1 MFYSRIFKY
10 LLVALLLRT
19 LVSTAQ
25 VPFISEK
32 SLEVN
37 TNYVVETFNSEN
49 GLPQNT
55 ILKIFQTK
63 AGFLWI
69 ATFNGLLRYD
79 GIILKLFNTLNT
91 TGLPN
96 NSIKNFVEDRNGV
109 LWMATLNGKLLK
121 YHKGTFQT
129 ITINGDEN
137 TTVKDMCEN
146 ENGDLVVGT
155 ENNKIFK
162 LIDGDFS
169 PLLKLPIDSIKL
181 TKIQYNLS
189 DSSLHIGTTSGLY
202 RYKNKQLILIPQIK
216 EKVFFIKKSPGNK
229 LWVSTN
235 SGLFRL
241 IDGIYSEYQLPE
253 KLKEQGSLTDF
264 LVDNDEN
271 IWVATKSG
279 LTHLVNGNVSF
290 YNSSSGLSS
299 NNLSIV
305 YEDKEQNLWVG
316 TSDAGVNKMKLKTFT
331 SYSAK
336 DGLLSD
342 AVGAIIK
349 TKDNSILIANFCQ
362 GITQYKDV
370 TYSRFN
376 KPEIGCVWSLME
388 DNENNYWI
396 GTYGNWLYR
405 YKNGN
410 YEHFP
415 LNANQSNNI
424 VLSLFQ
430 DNQGVIW
437 VGTDAGI
444 YTFKNGKFNSFGD
457 NKLIGTVKHI
467 TQDRRGR
474 IWFCSKNGLGFIENG
489 KVDMYTTKNGLSH
502 NDIRYAYED
511 KEGSIWI
518 ATYGGGINR
527 FKDDKFSVFNQS
539 KNFMDDFTSCIL
551 EDDDDNFWISTDHG
565 IYSIKRNDLNKY
577 ADGESQFLN
586 TIHYGREDGLKNSEC
601 TGGFQPAGLKDTDG
615 HIWFPTLAGVAIV
628 DTKKTGKVNYNP
640 ELTIEKILV
649 DENKLIFTDSLFEI
663 SRNIKKIEFQYTA
676 PIFTKSKNIL
686 FQYKLDGKDQEWGN
700 PTKARFASYL
710 GLSPGKYVFRVRIY
724 GSVNT
729 AINKEQSIAFN
740 IPFPFWK
747 TLPFYI
753 IVSVL
758 LVVAFLTL
766 IYFRIENIRKKE
778 ESKTKIN
785 KNYATLEL
793 KALQGQM
800 NPHFIFNCLNSIK
813 LFIATDD
820 KIAANKYLGKFSKL
834 IRLSLEHSSSAYM
847 QLTEAINLIS
857 LYVELE
863 QLRVDH
869 NFVFNLNIDP
879 SLDIENIEIPT
890 MLLQPYVENAIHH
903 GLWPKGKDGILNLTF
918 VPNGKNLIIEIEDN
932 GIGRTRS
939 FEMKNNLSEK
949 RKSIGM
955 SNTEERMK
963 IINYIKNTNI
973 TVKYIDKTNES
984 NEPEGTLVYISIP
997 LT

>member
-1 MFYSRIFKY
+1 M
-10 LLVALLLRT
+10 
-19 LVSTAQ
+19 TAQ
-25 VPFISEK
+25 APFISEK

-55 ILKIFQTK
+55 IMKIFQTQDD
-63 AGFLWI
+63 FLWI

-79 GIILKLFNTLNT
+79 GIVLRLFNTLNT

-109 LWMATLNGKLLK
+109 LWMATINGKLIK
-121 YHKGTFQT
+121 YYKGVFE
-129 ITINGDEN
+129 TINISDEEI
-137 TTVKDMCEN
+137 VKDMCAN

-162 LIDGDFS
+162 LIDGNFS
-169 PLLKLPIDSIKL
+169 PFVKLPVDSIKL
-181 TKIQYNLS
+181 TKIKFNLL

-202 RYKNKQLILIPQIK
+202 RYKNKQLVLIPQIK
-216 EKVFFIKKSPGNK
+216 EKIFQIKSSSDNN
-229 LWVSTN
+229 LWISTN
-235 SGLFRL
+235 SAIYR
-241 IDGIYSEYQLPE
+241 IKDGIYTEYQLPE
-253 KLKEQGSLTDF
+253 KLKEQGLFTDF
-264 LVDNDEN
+264 LVENNEN

-279 LTHLVNGNVSF
+279 LTHLIDGTVSF
-290 YNSSSGLSS
+290 YNTTSGLSS

-305 YEDKEQNLWVG
+305 YEDREQNLWVG
-316 TSDAGVNKMKLKTFT
+316 TSDAGVNKMTLKTFT

-349 TKDNSILIANFCQ
+349 TKDNSILITNFCQ
-362 GITQYKDV
+362 GITQYKDIK
-370 TYSRFN
+370 YSRFN
-376 KPEIGCVWSLME
+376 KPEVGCVWSLLQ
-388 DNENNYWI
+388 DNENNSWI

-415 LNANQSNNI
+415 VNENAANNI

-430 DNQGVIW
+430 DTEGVIW
-437 VGTDAGI
+437 IGTDAGL
-444 YTFKNGKFNSFGD
+444 YTFKNGTFNSFGD
-457 NKLIGTVKHI
+457 NNMIGTVKYI
-467 TQDRRGR
+467 TQDQRGS
-474 IWFCSKNGLGFIENG
+474 IWFCSKNGLGVIENG
-489 KVDMYTTKNGLSH
+489 KVKMYTTKNGLSH

-527 FKDDKFSVFNQS
+527 FKDNKFFAFNQS

-551 EDDDDNFWISTDHG
+551 EDDDDNFWVSTDHG

-577 ADGESQFLN
+577 ADGESLFLN
-586 TIHYGREDGLKNSEC
+586 TIHYGKEDGLKNSEC
-601 TGGFQPAGLKDTDG
+601 TGGFQPAGLKDSDG
-615 HIWFPTLAGVAIV
+615 RLWFPTLAGVAIV
-628 DTKKTGKVNYNP
+628 DTRKISKVNYAP
-640 ELTIEKILV
+640 ELTLERILV
-649 DENKLIFTDSLFEI
+649 DENKLIYTDSLFEI

-676 PIFTKSKNIL
+676 PVFTKSKNIL
-686 FQYKLDGKDQEWGN
+686 FQYKLDGKDQDWGY

-710 GLSPGKYVFRVRIY
+710 GLPPGKYVFRVRLY

-729 AINKEQSIAFN
+729 AINKEKSFAFK

-753 IVSVL
+753 IISV
-758 LVVAFLTL
+758 VMIGGFFTL
-766 IYFRIENIRKKE
+766 IYYRIENIRKRE
-778 ESKTKIN
+778 AAKTKIN

-820 KIAANKYLGKFSKL
+820 KVAANKYLGKFSKL
-834 IRLSLEHSSSAYM
+834 IRLSLEHSSSPYM
-847 QLTEAINLIS
+847 QLTDAINLVT

-869 NFVFNLNIDP
+869 NFVFNLTIDP
-879 SLDIENIEIPT
+879 TLDIENIEIPN

-903 GLWPKGKDGILNLTF
+903 GLWPKGKDGILNLKLILK
-918 VPNGKNLIIEIEDN
+918 GDNLIIEIEDN
-932 GIGRTRS
+932 GIGRSRS
-939 FEMKNNLSEK
+939 FEMKNYLSEK
-949 RKSIGM
+949 RKSMGM

-973 TVKYIDKTNES
+973 TVSYVDKNNS
-984 NEPEGTLVYISIP
+984 FKVSEGTLVYISIP
-997 LT
+997 L